1 MSRPDSAPARAGRAR
16 APRTCVYA
24 LALCIVGLLPA
35 PRAAFALELGAIEA
49 RSLLYEPLNARIALH
64 DAGSADRR
72 GLTVTLGTP
81 AQFELAGVAREDVLK
96 LLRFDVVEESDGG
109 AHVRV
114 WTGEPII
121 EPSLTFLVSAEW
133 ARGRTIRGY
142 HLTLEAGAAGVA
154 SPLAEAP
161 APTSGGTGA
170 SSTEREP
177 APPATG
183 EQSETSGTTYGP
195 VRRSETLWSIAS
207 RVRPDTSISV
217 QHMMLALLEANPGA
231 FAFSNINAL
240 NAGTTLRVP
249 TLDELGPTDRAA
261 AVAEVRRQ
269 HSAWEQRGA
278 DRQSTPAPSTE
289 APSPGDAEPKP
300 GGRIELVAPESEP
313 DEAAPD
319 ETAPDERAATE
330 ALRTELALATEE
342 ADAGRRQSNEL
353 KLRLAEAEDHI
364 KELGRLVELKNEEIA
379 ALQATLRALGT
390 AEPGPA
396 AGPTEAEP
404 EPEPAPAED
413 EPGPALTAEEE
424 LKPVMAGEE
433 EPKPI
438 MTPPDE
444 GSEPVQ
450 AQSEA
455 ESTPASEDAGPL
467 PFDLDVLRVNPVFL
481 VGGAGILLIL
491 LGIVA
496 LLRRRRS
503 QVDDADAPGST
514 EDSPSGDDNIL
525 LELEA
530 VAAGLA
536 DEADEAAEPRSRR
549 TRAAP
554 ESEHSGDTVGEALAE
569 VRDSEADHP
578 TEHEIAELWRDTDTS
593 EAELERADLATS
605 YREEDDSSLGFE
617 ALTRDDREPDPFDDE
632 RRDEFDIGSLA
643 DIDAQPAAEPSQA
656 DEDTPRDLESLF
668 REHDAEAADSE
679 ASGDVPASG
688 TGESSGGANG
698 RRATVLVLGED
709 DSPDTDSVTASA
721 DRAASGSAQASAD
734 ASNDGATG
742 SMPLDDGATEPMP
755 LDDVGD
761 DEVQTKIDLAQ
772 VYLEMGD
779 HDSAR
784 GFLEAVLADG
794 DDDQRE
800 VAREMLSRLT

>member
-1 MSRPDSAPARAGRAR
+1 M
-16 APRTCVYA
+16 YA
-24 LALCIVGLLPA
+24 LALCTVGLLPA

-64 DAGSADRR
+64 DAGSGDRR

-170 SSTEREP
+170 SSVEREP

-183 EQSETSGTTYGP
+183 EQSETGGTTYGP

-217 QHMMLALLEANPGA
+217 QRMMLALLEANPGA
-231 FAFSNINAL
+231 FAFGNINAL

-249 TLDELGPTDRAA
+249 TLDELGPTDQAA
-261 AVAEVRRQ
+261 AVAEVQRQ
-269 HSAWEQRGA
+269 HSAWERRGA
-278 DRQSTPAPSTE
+278 GRQSTPAPSTE

-313 DEAAPD
+313 AEAAPD
-319 ETAPDERAATE
+319 EHAATE

-342 ADAGRRQSNEL
+342 ADAGRRQSDEL
-353 KLRLAEAEDHI
+353 KLRLAEAEFHI
-364 KELGRLVELKNEEIA
+364 KELSRLVELKNEEIA
-379 ALQATLRALGT
+379 ALQAKLRALGT

-396 AGPTEAEP
+396 AGPTEAERV
-404 EPEPAPAED
+404 PAPAED
-413 EPGPALTAEEE
+413 EPGPAPTAEQEPEPALTAEEE
-424 LKPVMAGEE
+424 PKPVMAGEE
-433 EPKPI
+433 KPKPI

-450 AQSEA
+450 AQSEV
-455 ESTPASEDAGPL
+455 ESTPAPEDAGSL
-467 PFDLDVLRVNPVFL
+467 PFDLDALRVNPVFL

-536 DEADEAAEPRSRR
+536 DEAHEAAEPRDRR

-554 ESEHSGDTVGEALAE
+554 ESGHSGDTLGEALAE
-569 VRDSEADHP
+569 VRDSEVDHP
-578 TEHEIAELWRDTDTS
+578 TEHEIAELWRDTS
-593 EAELERADLATS
+593 EAELERADRATS
-605 YREEDDSSLGFE
+605 HQDEDDSSLGFE

-632 RRDEFDIGSLA
+632 RGDEFDIGSLA
-643 DIDAQPAAEPSQA
+643 DIDAQPAAEPSEA
-656 DEDTPRDLESLF
+656 DEETPQDLESLF
-668 REHDAEAADSE
+668 REHDAEAAGSE
-679 ASGDVPASG
+679 APGGVPASG
-688 TGESSGGANG
+688 TGESPDGADG
-698 RRATVLVLGED
+698 RRATVLVLGDD
-709 DSPDTDSVTASA
+709 DSPDADSVTAGT
-721 DRAASGSAQASAD
+721 DRAPSSSELASVD
-734 ASNDGATG
+734 ASDDVETG
-742 SMPLDDGATEPMP
+742 SMPPDDVETASIPLDDMEPESMP

-772 VYLEMGD
+772 VYMEMGD
-779 HDSAR
+779 YDSAR

-800 VAREMLSRLT
+800 VAREMLSKLT